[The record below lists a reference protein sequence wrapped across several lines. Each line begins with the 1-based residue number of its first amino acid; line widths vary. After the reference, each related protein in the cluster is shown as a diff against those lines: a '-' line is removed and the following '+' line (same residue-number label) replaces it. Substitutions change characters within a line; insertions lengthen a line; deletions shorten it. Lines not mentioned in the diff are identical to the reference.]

1 MKKEIT
7 SRVIRQDSDTRLKY
21 NIVLAFKQE
30 ITKLTPDQI
39 ADAIWK
45 SGVNSAYSELSKP

>member
-7 SRVIRQDSDTRLKY
+7 SRVVRQDSDTRLKY
-21 NIVLAFKQE
+21 NIVLALKQE